1 MSDIA
6 NYNDEIQELF
16 IRFLISD
23 PDLFARAQ
31 SILKSKYFNKRF
43 QSTIDFLLSYAID
56 HAAIPSVDQVRAIG
70 GLPSLE
76 KLDTVTKEHQ
86 DWFLTEFEQFCRH
99 RAIDDAI
106 VRSAE
111 LLENRHYGDVENL
124 IKEAVQIGLVK
135 DLGLSYFEDPA
146 KRLNN
151 IRNKGGAIS
160 SGYKRLDE
168 KLYGG
173 LNRGEITIFAGGS
186 GAGKSLWLQNFAIN
200 WTLAG
205 LNVIYISLE
214 LDEDLISLRLDAM
227 LTSMGTRDVMRD
239 IDDVALKIAMLCKKE
254 KPGHLQIKQ
263 MPNGITAND
272 LRSYIREVE
281 IQMGLRFDAVIVDYL
296 DLMMP
301 ISTKVSPSDLF
312 VKDKFVTEE
321 LRNFASE
328 RRMLCVTA
336 SQLNRCLALDTKVI
350 SNGKEIEIK
359 DVRVGDWLESD
370 QGPVQVYEKL
380 PVTRQPVYKIKT
392 KSGREIICSGNH
404 KFPVGNE
411 LKTIYSGLKVGDY
424 LRSQINNNS
433 ATGELNEQDNKS
445 DEAK

>member
-6 NYNDEIQELF
+6 NYNDDVQELF

-23 PDLFARAQ
+23 ADLFARSQ
-31 SILKSKYFNKRF
+31 SIIKSKYFNKRF
-43 QSTIDFLLSYAID
+43 QPTVDFLVNYAID
-56 HAAIPSVDQVRAIG
+56 HAAIPSVDQVRAVG
-70 GLPSLE
+70 GIFSLDV
-76 KLDTVTKEHQ
+76 LDTVTKEHQ
-86 DWFLTEFEQFCRH
+86 DWFLSEFEQFCRH

-124 IKEAVQIGLVK
+124 IKDAVQIGLVK

-151 IRNKGGAIS
+151 IRNKGGAVS
-160 SGYKRLDE
+160 TGWKRLDE

-186 GAGKSLWLQNFAIN
+186 GAGKSLWLQNFALN
-200 WTLAG
+200 WVLDG

-227 LTSMGTRDVMRD
+227 LTNMGTRDVMRG
-239 IDDVALKIAMLCKKE
+239 IDDVALKIALTCKKA
-254 KPGHLQIKQ
+254 KPGHLQVKQ
-263 MPNGITAND
+263 MPNGINAND
-272 LRSYIREVE
+272 LRAYIREVE
-281 IQMGLRFDAVIVDYL
+281 IQLGIRFDALIVDYL

-301 ISTKVSPSDLF
+301 ISSKVSPSDLF

-321 LRNFASE
+321 LRNLASE

-336 SQLNRCLALDTKVI
+336 SQLNRCLALDTKII

-359 DVRVGDWLESD
+359 DVQVGDWLESD

-380 PVTRQPVYKIKT
+380 PITKQPVYRIRT
-392 KSGREIICSGNH
+392 KSGKDILCSGEH
-404 KFPVGNE
+404 KFPVGNN
-411 LKTIYSGLKVGDY
+411 LKTVHNGLKVGDK
-424 LRSQINNNS
+424 LRVMINNDNS
-433 ATGELNEQDNKS
+433 NSGEQNDNNQD
-445 DEAK
+445 ET